1 MSVSLNCNQG
11 NVVKPNFKGSYQK
24 TENGTPYYKTN
35 SGVIAG
41 SVLGG
46 IEGLGALS
54 NFMRKRTFEGLS
66 AFATAIAA
74 VGCGAIIDNIR
85 NKNAAKAADEIRQV
99 GLRKAIEADDHVDI
113 SRSGR
118 GYYESNDGAKHG
130 WKLGALVGLVV
141 GTASVFSKNFQQYA
155 NQELKNAGLPK
166 NAKVAPA
173 ICGILGSGA
182 IGALGGFIMGK
193 ITDHNTNSDAR
204 KHA

>member
-1 MSVSLNCNQG
+1 MPISLNCNQG

-46 IEGLGALS
+46 IQGLGVITNL
-54 NFMRKRTFEGLS
+54 MQKRTAEGGISL
-66 AFATAIAA
+66 ATAIAA

-85 NKNAAKAADEIRQV
+85 NKNAAKAADEIRQL
-99 GLRKAIEADDHVDI
+99 GLRKAIETDDHVDI

-130 WKLGALVGLVV
+130 WKLGAVLGLVL
-141 GTASVFSKNFQQYA
+141 GTAGVLTQKN
-155 NQELKNAGLPK
+155 KLPK
-166 NAKVAPA
+166 EAKTPLL
-173 ICGILGSGA
+173 IGSVLTTA
-182 IGALGGFIMGK
+182 AFTALGGFIMGK
-193 ITDHNTNSDAR
+193 IADHNANSDAR

>member
-1 MSVSLNCNQG
+1 MGVSLNCNQG
-11 NVVKPNFKGSYQK
+11 NVVKPNFKGSYQR

-46 IEGLGALS
+46 IECIGTIR
-54 NFMRKRTFEGLS
+54 NFIKKRTTDGLIS
-66 AFATAIAA
+66 LAAALAA

-85 NKNAAKAADEIRQV
+85 NKNAAKTADEIRQV
-99 GLRKAIEADDHVDI
+99 GLRKAIETDDHVDI

-130 WKLGALVGLVV
+130 WKLGALFGLVL
-141 GTASVFSKNFQQYA
+141 GTASTFTDSFKKSIEKSGV
-155 NQELKNAGLPK
+155 PK
-166 NAKVAPA
+166 EVKTVS
-173 ICGILGSGA
+173 IIGGVLGCSV
-182 IGALGGFIMGK
+182 IFALGGFIMGK
-193 ITDHNTNSDAR
+193 IADHNTNSDAR

>member
-54 NFMRKRTFEGLS
+54 NFMRKRTFEGLN

-130 WKLGALVGLVV
+130 WKLGALVGLVL
-141 GTASVFSKNFQQYA
+141 GTASTFTDSFKKSIEKSGVSK
-155 NQELKNAGLPK
+155 EVKTVSTIGG
-166 NAKVAPA
+166 V
-173 ICGILGSGA
+173 LGCSF
-182 IGALGGFIMGK
+182 ISALGGFIMGK
-193 ITDHNTNSDAR
+193 IADHNANSDAR

>member
-1 MSVSLNCNQG
+1 MPISLNSNQG
-11 NVVKPNFKGSYQK
+11 NVVKPNFKGSYQR

-46 IEGLGALS
+46 FQGIGIIR
-54 NFMRKRTFEGLS
+54 NFINKRTTDGLLS
-66 AFATAIAA
+66 LATATAA
-74 VGCGAIIDNIR
+74 VGCGVIIDNIR
-85 NKNAAKAADEIRQV
+85 NKNAAKTADEIRQV
-99 GLRKAIEADDHVDI
+99 GLRKAIEADGRVDI

-141 GTASVFSKNFQQYA
+141 GTASTFSKDFQQYA
-155 NQELKNAGLPK
+155 NQELKKAGLPK